1 MTGPFGS
8 FPSLVIA
15 KMPLVPNNVDG
26 GGGEIGRTMPMAK
39 VDPAAEVL
47 AMAEA
52 RATAAEDR
60 LRSQTML
67 LAEAE
72 HRLKTALAVITGW
85 ASTLEDRWEQLDD
98 DRKREGLSIIRKA
111 SQGMADQARQLLS
124 DARAEMRLLDLA
136 PVRLDLA
143 EVLGVNVA
151 TFEGLSQSHSI
162 CHTTAQDA
170 DVEVEVD
177 PAALQQV
184 LGHLFENAVK
194 YSPIGSKVTV
204 AARRVG
210 GDVVVVEIADEGPGL
225 PPDVDVFAPFQR
237 GDTATEGAGLGL
249 YIVRNLVRAMGGDIS
264 AASNTG
270 RPGSTFTVSLPG

>member
-1 MTGPFGS
+1 MVMAELDPT
-8 FPSLVIA
+8 A
-15 KMPLVPNNVDG
+15 
-26 GGGEIGRTMPMAK
+26 EI
-39 VDPAAEVL
+39 L

-85 ASTLEDRWEQLDD
+85 ASTLEDRWEQLDEG
-98 DRKREGLSIIRKA
+98 RKREGLSIIRKA
-111 SQGMADQARQLLS
+111 SEGMADQARQLLS

-162 CHTTAQDA
+162 AHTTSQDA
-170 DVEVEVD
+170 DVEVDVD

-184 LGHLFENAVK
+184 LGHLLENAVK
-194 YSPIGSKVTV
+194 YSPIGSTVTV
-204 AARRVG
+204 AARRI
-210 GDVVVVEIADEGPGL
+210 GDRVMVDIADEGPGL
-225 PPDVDVFAPFQR
+225 PPGIDVFAPFQR
-237 GDTATEGAGLGL
+237 GDTATEGTGLGL
-249 YIVRNLVRAMGGDIS
+249 YIVRNLVRAMGGDIA
-264 AASNTG
+264 AASNSG
-270 RPGSTFTVSLPG
+270 RHGATFTVTLPG

>member
-1 MTGPFGS
+1 M
-8 FPSLVIA
+8 V
-15 KMPLVPNNVDG
+15 
-26 GGGEIGRTMPMAK
+26 MAD
-39 VDPAAEVL
+39 VDPSVEIL
-47 AMAEA
+47 ALAEA

-85 ASTLEDRWEQLDD
+85 AATLEDRWDQLDD
-98 DRKREGLSIIRKA
+98 ARKREGLSIIRKA

-151 TFEGLSQSHSI
+151 TFDGLSDGHAI
-162 CHTTAQDA
+162 NHTTAPDA
-170 DVEVEVD
+170 DVEVAVD

-184 LGHLFENAVK
+184 LGHLLENAVK
-194 YSPIGSKVTV
+194 YAPVDSTVTV
-204 AARRVG
+204 CARRADDHVHI
-210 GDVVVVEIADEGPGL
+210 DVRDSGPGL
-225 PPDVDVFAPFQR
+225 PDGIDVFAPFQR
-237 GDTATEGAGLGL
+237 GETATEGAGLGL
-249 YIVRNLVRAMGGDIS
+249 YIVRNLVRAMGGNIS
-264 AASNTG
+264 AAANIDG
-270 RPGSTFTVSLPG
+270 PGTTFRVTLPG

>member
-1 MTGPFGS
+1 
-8 FPSLVIA
+8 
-15 KMPLVPNNVDG
+15 
-26 GGGEIGRTMPMAK
+26 
-39 VDPAAEVL
+39 
-47 AMAEA
+47 MAEA

-85 ASTLEDRWEQLDD
+85 ASTLEDRWDELDD
-98 DRKREGLSIIRKA
+98 GRKLEGLSIIRKA

-143 EVLGVNVA
+143 EVLGVNIA
-151 TFEGLSQSHSI
+151 TFEGLSQGHSI
-162 CHTTAQDA
+162 SHTTAQDA

-184 LGHLFENAVK
+184 LGHLLENAVK

-204 AARRVG
+204 AARRAGV
-210 GDVVVVEIADEGPGL
+210 VVVVEIIDEGPGL
-225 PPDVDVFAPFQR
+225 PPDIDVFAPFQR

-270 RPGSTFTVSLPG
+270 RPGSTFTVTFPG